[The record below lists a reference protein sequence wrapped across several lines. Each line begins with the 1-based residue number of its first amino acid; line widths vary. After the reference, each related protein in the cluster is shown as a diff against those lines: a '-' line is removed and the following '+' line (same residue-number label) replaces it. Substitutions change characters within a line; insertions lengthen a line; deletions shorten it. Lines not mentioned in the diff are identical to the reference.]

1 MDEFPKNI
9 KNNIIYNINKL
20 FEKYGINDAYIN
32 TEKLVL
38 FRYDVLIN
46 SSNNILLDKAV
57 YNGSK
62 KLCIVYDKY
71 TADKLIKYKNL
82 ITDIDGLF
90 YGELNGVKKS

>member
-1 MDEFPKNI
+1 M
-9 KNNIIYNINKL
+9 

-46 SSNNILLDKAV
+46 SSNNILLDKGV
-57 YNGSK
+57 YYGSK
-62 KLCIVYDKY
+62 KLCIVYYKY